1 MVANLFRKTNLTS
14 WILSFVGIFLVLYFL
29 HTNPS
34 LHKEGLHYTMLF
46 AFVKSCVVFLLNG
59 ILLYAN
65 SKNRY
70 VNIPCF
76 ILLCL
81 PLLLLFIPGEGIQ
94 FDGLLLNV
102 FLFLAFLDISQLER
116 AQETTKPLFNISLN
130 LTLLT
135 FFEPRLYL
143 LFSTVFVVLVFKK
156 LINLRAILAVA
167 TPFLVINFL
176 FYTLKLVYNIENG
189 LVFWEVEKLV
199 YNFNSVEFISY
210 LGFCLFMFIQLL
222 FSKKSLR
229 IIGPN
234 LSSLFLLNLIA
245 VGALVLLVNNEGPF
259 NLYEI
264 ALCPLIFITG
274 LAFEG
279 WSNRQVNAVTYL
291 LLLFKGV
298 LIYALFN

>member
-130 LTLLT
+130 FTLLT
-135 FFEPRLYL
+135 FFEHRLYL

-156 LINLRAILAVA
+156 LINLRAILAVV

-264 ALCPLIFITG
+264 
-274 LAFEG
+274 EG
-279 WSNRQVNAVTYL
+279 SFVVH
-291 LLLFKGV
+291 
-298 LIYALFN
+298 